1 MPLSHGTSGKTD
13 SSETTAVFLSSSAS
27 LVCIFKFVVFF
38 LCVINNSSLWGED
51 PQATCCPLLPHS
63 FWEDSALWS
72 LLGASLLDGVR
83 EEPGPKAPWTCS
95 PAQKGNTHEPRAL
108 LTLLSPRVQMRG
120 TSLKKSWFGFSKAQ
134 LFLKK

>member
-1 MPLSHGTSGKTD
+1 MPLSHGASGKTD

-51 PQATCCPLLPHS
+51 PQATCCPLQPHS

-83 EEPGPKAPWTCS
+83 EEPGPTVPWTCS

-108 LTLLSPRVQMRG
+108 LTLLSPGVQMRR
-120 TSLKKSWFGFSKAQ
+120 TSLKKAGLGFQKPN
-134 LFLKK
+134 FF